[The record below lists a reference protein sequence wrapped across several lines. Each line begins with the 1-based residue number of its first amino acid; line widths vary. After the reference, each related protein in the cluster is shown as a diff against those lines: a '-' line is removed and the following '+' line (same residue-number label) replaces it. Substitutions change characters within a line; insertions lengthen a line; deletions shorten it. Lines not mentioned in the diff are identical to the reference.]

1 MGKESLALLADQIYG
16 DRDPLERFFDG
27 QPYSLVKVNGRYQL
41 KIKLPFIEKKDVDLN
56 KVSDELIIRIGG
68 FKRHILLPRQVASST
83 SVSAKL
89 DGADLSIAFEP

>member
-1 MGKESLALLADQIYG
+1 
-16 DRDPLERFFDG
+16 
-27 QPYSLVKVNGRYQL
+27 L